1 VTGKKK
7 LHIPWKAMAKEP
19 SKWVKKK
26 SYPKDFKWDDPSH
39 IRIEDA
45 FELIAHWRKRVSRG
59 KRPLAWVK
67 TSPFFKGVQSE
78 LRRSQVIQQRGPVVR
93 ESSQEYIE
101 IPSFANVREEDESA
115 DEEEEKQCTDE
126 GSDLG
131 TDADVDTGE
140 DEDLRDNITGDAMD
154 EDIIQPPGEH
164 CTCRMS

>member
-1 VTGKKK
+1 
-7 LHIPWKAMAKEP
+7 MAKEP

-45 FELIAHWRKRVSRG
+45 FELIAHWRKQVSRG

-78 LRRSQVIQQRGPVVR
+78 LRRSQVIHQRGPVVR

-101 IPSFANVREEDESA
+101 IPSFANVREEDESV
-115 DEEEEKQCTDE
+115 DEEEEDHSADE

-131 TDADVDTGE
+131 SEADVDTGE
-140 DEDLRDNITGDAMD
+140 DEHLGGNATDNVTD
-154 EDIIQPPGEH
+154 EDISKLPGEH
-164 CTCRMS
+164 WTCSVSSEP